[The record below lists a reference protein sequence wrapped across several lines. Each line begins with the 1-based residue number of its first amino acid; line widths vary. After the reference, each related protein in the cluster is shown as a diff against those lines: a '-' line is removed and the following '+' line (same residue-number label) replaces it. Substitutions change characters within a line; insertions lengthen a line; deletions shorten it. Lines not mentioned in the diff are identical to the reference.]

1 MWRALICFCAALL
14 VAAPNSAHAQYADS
28 DQQNPKEYKDEDSH
42 PIRMIAYVLSPI
54 GFMLE
59 WTIARPAH
67 YVATDSFL
75 APVFGQVPEPT
86 WTPPAIAEIP
96 LDKIEEPAPPALP
109 PTEITPAPEAGTS
122 SHRALSAPM
131 KPSVPIDQPVL
142 H

>member
-1 MWRALICFCAALL
+1 MWRALICFCAGLL
-14 VAAPNSAHAQYADS
+14 LAAPNFAHAQYADS
-28 DQQNPKEYKDEDSH
+28 DQQNPKEYRDEDSH
-42 PIRMIAYVLSPI
+42 PIRMIAYILSPI

-96 LDKIEEPAPPALP
+96 LDKIEEPAPLALP
-109 PTEITPAPEAGTS
+109 PTEVTPAPEAGAS
-122 SHRALSAPM
+122 SHGALSAPA
-131 KPSVPIDQPVL
+131 KPSAPIDQPVL